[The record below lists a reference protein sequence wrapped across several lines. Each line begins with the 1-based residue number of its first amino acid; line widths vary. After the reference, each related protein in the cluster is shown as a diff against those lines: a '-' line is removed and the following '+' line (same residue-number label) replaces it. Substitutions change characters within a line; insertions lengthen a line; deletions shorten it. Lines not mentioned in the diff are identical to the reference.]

1 MRKGTII
8 LISFLLGLILVG
20 GYILYDNYKNTQAST
35 TTYYSITLFSED
47 KEKGTVESLK
57 ETEYKAGEKIV
68 LRAMPSEDYS
78 FSGWYIEDKLL
89 STQNPYTYEVK
100 EKVTIV
106 AKFEVKEEPEVPV
119 TYTVTLTASEG
130 GTVTPLTQTTYEAG
144 AEIILAA
151 TANEGYTFS
160 GFYENST
167 LISSE
172 NPHTYTVNKDV
183 NITAKFEV
191 IEVTP
196 ETYTVTLT
204 AGEGGT
210 VTELEQ
216 TEYEANS
223 EITLQATANE
233 GYNFLGFY
241 EDTTLISSENPFIY
255 TVTKNVEITANF
267 EKNPVVNVL
276 PYMLQEEGVL
286 GLYTGND
293 TEVVVP
299 ATYSLQTLN
308 ATYEIFDPTMFDYM
322 YSPVEGETYNFYDLE
337 ENFLFSAI
345 YNGYA
350 PIELIEYYNQ
360 FQYPDYPTIKVNGLF
375 NNILVE
381 GNDYTITKLNG
392 TFQNNEYIE
401 SVTIP
406 EGILKLNFNAFSNCP
421 NLTTINI
428 PESLESFSAIEDCPL
443 ITELNIKNA
452 DMSGSSNPFTG
463 VGDIYIT
470 VNESNEFHKTIN
482 GSLYSKDGT
491 KLYRAYCIDEN
502 FTIENSCA
510 WIGRSAF
517 GGTSIKSLVIPAN
530 VTITGYNSTNESFD
544 VYFGDCVK
552 LEYIEIQSS
561 FLNCSATTFSNCTSL
576 QTIKRP
582 SGTMSGLTETEL
594 QKYNC
599 NAQIVDL

>member
-20 GYILYDNYKNTQAST
+20 GYILYDNYKNAQAST
-35 TTYYSITLFSED
+35 TTYYSVTLSSED
-47 KEKGTVESLK
+47 KEKGTVESLEEK
-57 ETEYKAGEKIV
+57 EYKAGEKIV
-68 LRAMPSEDYS
+68 LRAMPTEDYS

-89 STQNPYTYEVK
+89 SLENPYTYEVK
-100 EKVTIV
+100 EEVTIV
-106 AKFEVKEEPEVPV
+106 AKFELKEEPEVPV
-119 TYTVTLTASEG
+119 
-130 GTVTPLTQTTYEAG
+130 
-144 AEIILAA
+144 
-151 TANEGYTFS
+151 
-160 GFYENST
+160 
-167 LISSE
+167 
-172 NPHTYTVNKDV
+172 
-183 NITAKFEV
+183 
-191 IEVTP
+191 
-196 ETYTVTLT
+196 TYTVTLT

-216 TEYEANS
+216 TEYEVNS

-267 EKNPVVNVL
+267 EKNPIVNVL
-276 PYMLQEEGVL
+276 PYILQEEGVL

-350 PIELIEYYNQ
+350 PIELMEYYDQ

-375 NNILVE
+375 NNVLVE
-381 GNDYTITKLNG
+381 GNDYQVIRLES
-392 TFQNNEYIE
+392 TFLDNSTIE
-401 SVTIP
+401 SVTIS
-406 EGILKLNFNAFSNCP
+406 EGILEVGIWAFENCP
-421 NLTTINI
+421 NLVNINI
-428 PESLESFSAIEDCPL
+428 PESLQSFSNIEDCPL

-452 DMSGSSNPFTG
+452 DMSGSSVPFTG

-470 VNESNEFHKTIN
+470 ANESNEFHKTIN

-491 KLYRAYCIDEN
+491 ELYRAYCEDGN
-502 FTIENSCA
+502 FTVAESCT
-510 WIGRSAF
+510 WIGICAF
-517 GGTSIKSLVIPAN
+517 YGTSINSLIIPSKVTETGMAN
-530 VTITGYNSTNESFD
+530 KGSFN
-544 VYFGDCVK
+544 VYFMECTQ
-552 LEYIEIQSS
+552 LQYLEIQGN
-561 FLNCSATTFSNCTSL
+561 FNTCFATNFKDCTSL
-576 QTIKRP
+576 ETIKRP
-582 SGTMSGLTETEL
+582 SGTMTNLTTTEL

>member
-1 MRKGTII
+1 MDKLYLKII
-8 LISFLLGLILVG
+8 LVFVFLSMIAIVGL
-20 GYILYDNYKNTQAST
+20 
-35 TTYYSITLFSED
+35 SINNKFID
-47 KEKGTVESLK
+47 K
-57 ETEYKAGEKIV
+57 
-68 LRAMPSEDYS
+68 
-78 FSGWYIEDKLL
+78 
-89 STQNPYTYEVK
+89 
-100 EKVTIV
+100 
-106 AKFEVKEEPEVPV
+106 PEI
-119 TYTVTLTASEG
+119 YTVTLTASEG
-130 GTVTPLTQTTYEAG
+130 GTVTELEETEYE
-144 AEIILAA
+144 ENSKITLQA
-151 TANEGYTFS
+151 TANECYTFL
-160 GFYENST
+160 GFYEGTT
-167 LISSE
+167 LISTQ
-172 NPHTYTVNKDV
+172 NPYTYEVKNNVT
-183 NITAKFEV
+183 IIAKFKLEEV
-191 IEVTP
+191 TETP

-204 AGEGGT
+204 ASEGGT

-233 GYNFLGFY
+233 GYTFSGFY

-322 YSPVEGETYNFYDLE
+322 CSPVEGETYNFYDLE

-350 PIELIEYYNQ
+350 PIELMEYYHQ

-381 GNDYTITKLNG
+381 GNDYQVTELTS
-392 TFQNNEYIE
+392 TFSNNSTIE
-401 SVTIP
+401 SVTIS
-406 EGILKLNFNAFSNCP
+406 EGILKVGNWVFENCP
-421 NLTTINI
+421 NLVNINI
-428 PESLESFSAIEDCPL
+428 PESLQSFSSIVDCPL

-452 DMSGSSNPFTG
+452 DFSGWSNPFTG
-463 VGDIYIT
+463 LGDVYIT
-470 VNESNEFHKTIN
+470 VNENNEYHKTIN

-502 FTIENSCA
+502 FTIENSCT
-510 WIGRSAF
+510 WIGSSAF

-530 VTITGYNSTNESFD
+530 VTITGYNSTNKSFD

-561 FLNCSATTFSNCTSL
+561 FLNCSAVTFSNCTSL

-582 SGTMSGLTETEL
+582 SGTMSDLTETEL

>member
-20 GYILYDNYKNTQAST
+20 GYIIFDSHQNTQAST
-35 TTYYSITLFSED
+35 TYYSVTLNTED
-47 KEKGTVESLK
+47 KEKGTVKALEEK
-57 ETEYKAGEKIV
+57 EYKAGEKIV
-68 LRAMPSEDYS
+68 LRATPAEEYV
-78 FSGWYIEDKLL
+78 FSGWYISNELI

-100 EKVTIV
+100 NNVTII
-106 AKFEVKEEPEVPV
+106 AKFKLEEVTE
-119 TYTVTLTASEG
+119 
-130 GTVTPLTQTTYEAG
+130 
-144 AEIILAA
+144 
-151 TANEGYTFS
+151 
-160 GFYENST
+160 
-167 LISSE
+167 
-172 NPHTYTVNKDV
+172 
-183 NITAKFEV
+183 
-191 IEVTP
+191 TP

-233 GYNFLGFY
+233 GYTFLGFY
-241 EDTTLISSENPFIY
+241 EDTTLISSENPYIY
-255 TVTKNVEITANF
+255 TVTKNVEITAKF
-267 EKNPVVNVL
+267 EENSIVNVL

-299 ATYSLQTLN
+299 ATYSLQTVN
-308 ATYEIFDPTMFDYM
+308 TTYEISDAPLFDYL

-345 YNGYA
+345 YNGYV
-350 PIELIEYYNQ
+350 PIELMKYYDQ

-381 GNDYTITKLNG
+381 GNDYQVTRLNS
-392 TFQNNEYIE
+392 TFVDNLNIE
-401 SVTIP
+401 SITIP
-406 EGILKLNFNAFSNCP
+406 EGIVELNYNVFSNCP
-421 NLTTINI
+421 NLITINI
-428 PESLESFSAIEDCPL
+428 PESLEYFCGIIDCPL
-443 ITELNIKNA
+443 ITELNLKNA
-452 DMSGSSNPFTG
+452 DVSLSSDPFT
-463 VGDIYIT
+463 VVSDIYIT
-470 VNESNEFHKTIN
+470 VNENNEYLKTIN

-491 KLYRAYCIDEN
+491 KLYRAYCIEGN
-502 FTIENSCA
+502 FTIEDTCT
-510 WIGRSAF
+510 WISRTAF
-517 GGTSIKSLVIPAN
+517 YGTSIKSLVIPAN
-530 VTITGYNSTNESFD
+530 VTSTGTGGYNL
-544 VYFGDCVK
+544 YFTDCNN
-552 LEYIEIQSS
+552 LEYIEIQS
-561 FLNCSATTFSNCTSL
+561 NFSKCYASYFENCTSL

>member
-20 GYILYDNYKNTQAST
+20 GYIIFDSHQNTQAST
-35 TTYYSITLFSED
+35 TYYTVTLNTED
-47 KEKGTVESLK
+47 KEKGTVKALEEK
-57 ETEYKAGEKIV
+57 EYKSGEKIV
-68 LRAMPSEDYS
+68 LRATPAEEYV
-78 FSGWYIEDKLL
+78 FSGWYISNELI

-100 EKVTIV
+100 NNVTII
-106 AKFEVKEEPEVPV
+106 AKFKLEEVTE
-119 TYTVTLTASEG
+119 
-130 GTVTPLTQTTYEAG
+130 
-144 AEIILAA
+144 
-151 TANEGYTFS
+151 
-160 GFYENST
+160 
-167 LISSE
+167 
-172 NPHTYTVNKDV
+172 
-183 NITAKFEV
+183 
-191 IEVTP
+191 TP

-241 EDTTLISSENPFIY
+241 EDTTLISSENPYIY

-350 PIELIEYYNQ
+350 PIELMEYYDQ

-381 GNDYTITKLNG
+381 GNDYQVIRLES
-392 TFQNNEYIE
+392 TFLDNSTIE
-401 SVTIP
+401 SVTIS
-406 EGILKLNFNAFSNCP
+406 EGILEVGTWAFENCP
-421 NLTTINI
+421 NLVNINI
-428 PESLESFSAIEDCPL
+428 PESLEVFSNIEDCPL

-452 DMSGSSNPFTG
+452 DMSGSSDPFTG

-470 VNESNEFHKTIN
+470 ANESNEFHKTIN

-491 KLYRAYCIDEN
+491 ELYRAYCEDGN
-502 FTIENSCA
+502 FSVAESCT
-510 WIGRSAF
+510 WIGRCAF
-517 GGTSIKSLVIPAN
+517 YGTSINSLIIPSKVTETGMAN
-530 VTITGYNSTNESFD
+530 KGSFNIYFMECTQLQYLEIQGNFGSCSA
-544 VYFGDCVK
+544 VYFK
-552 LEYIEIQSS
+552 
-561 FLNCSATTFSNCTSL
+561 NCTSL
-576 QTIKRP
+576 ETIKRP

>member
-20 GYILYDNYKNTQAST
+20 GYIIFDSHQNTQAST
-35 TTYYSITLFSED
+35 TYYTVTLNTED
-47 KEKGTVESLK
+47 KEKGTVKALEEK
-57 ETEYKAGEKIV
+57 EYKSGEKIV
-68 LRAMPSEDYS
+68 LRATPAEEYV
-78 FSGWYIEDKLL
+78 FSGWYISNELI

-100 EKVTIV
+100 NNVTII
-106 AKFEVKEEPEVPV
+106 AKFKLEEVTETPE
-119 TYTVTLTASEG
+119 TYTVTLTAGEG
-130 GTVTPLTQTTYEAG
+130 GTVTELEQTEYEANSK
-144 AEIILAA
+144 ITLQA
-151 TANEGYTFS
+151 TANEGYTFL
-160 GFYENST
+160 GFYEGET
-167 LISSE
+167 LITTE
-172 NPHTYTVNKDV
+172 NPYTYAVNKNV
-183 NITAKFEV
+183 NITAMFEV

-216 TEYEANS
+216 TEYEVNS

-241 EDTTLISSENPFIY
+241 EDATLISSENPYIY
-255 TVTKNVEITANF
+255 TVTKNIEITANF
-267 EKNPVVNVL
+267 EKNPIVNVL

-350 PIELIEYYNQ
+350 PIELIEYYSQ
-360 FQYPDYPTIKVNGLF
+360 FQYPDLPTIKVNGLF
-375 NNILVE
+375 NNVLVE
-381 GNDYTITKLNG
+381 GYDYKVTRLDG
-392 TFQNNEYIE
+392 TFVDNSTIE
-401 SVTIP
+401 SITIS
-406 EGILKLNFNAFSNCP
+406 EGIIIFSSSTISNCS
-421 NLTTINI
+421 NLKTINI
-428 PESLESFSAIEDCPL
+428 PESLESFSGVQGCPL
-443 ITELNIKNA
+443 ITEINLKNA
-452 DMSGSSNPFTG
+452 NVSVLEVGYFID
-463 VGDIYIT
+463 VGDIYFI
-470 VNESNEFHKTIN
+470 VNENNEYHKTIN

-491 KLYRAYCIDEN
+491 VLYRAYCNEGS
-502 FTIENSCA
+502 FTIDDTCTSIA
-510 WIGRSAF
+510 RTAF
-517 GGTSIKSLVIPAN
+517 YGTSIKSLVIPEN
-530 VTITGYNSTNESFD
+530 VTIIGDTDGSSFF
-544 VYFGDCVK
+544 VYFIDCIN

-561 FLNCSATTFSNCTSL
+561 FSKCYALNFKNCTSL

-582 SGTMSGLTETEL
+582 SGTMSDLTETEL

>member
-20 GYILYDNYKNTQAST
+20 GYIIFDSHQNTQAST
-35 TTYYSITLFSED
+35 TYYTVTLNTED
-47 KEKGTVESLK
+47 NQKGTVKALEEK
-57 ETEYKAGEKIV
+57 EYKSGEKIV
-68 LRAMPSEDYS
+68 LRATPAEEYV
-78 FSGWYIEDKLL
+78 FSGWYISNELI

-100 EKVTIV
+100 NNVTII
-106 AKFEVKEEPEVPV
+106 AKFKLEEVTE
-119 TYTVTLTASEG
+119 
-130 GTVTPLTQTTYEAG
+130 
-144 AEIILAA
+144 
-151 TANEGYTFS
+151 
-160 GFYENST
+160 
-167 LISSE
+167 
-172 NPHTYTVNKDV
+172 
-183 NITAKFEV
+183 
-191 IEVTP
+191 TP

-255 TVTKNVEITANF
+255 TVTKNVEIIAKF
-267 EKNPVVNVL
+267 EKNPIVNVL
-276 PYMLQEEGVL
+276 PYILQEEGVL

-350 PIELIEYYNQ
+350 PIELMEYYDQ

-375 NNILVE
+375 NNVLVE
-381 GNDYTITKLNG
+381 GNDYQVIRLES
-392 TFQNNEYIE
+392 TFLDNSTIE
-401 SVTIP
+401 SVTIS
-406 EGILKLNFNAFSNCP
+406 EGILEVGTWAFENCP
-421 NLTTINI
+421 NLVNINI
-428 PESLESFSAIEDCPL
+428 PESLQSFSSIVDCPL

-452 DMSGSSNPFTG
+452 DMSGSSDPFTG

-470 VNESNEFHKTIN
+470 ANETNEFHKTIN

-502 FTIENSCA
+502 FTIENSCT
-510 WIGRSAF
+510 WIGRTAF
-517 GGTSIKSLVIPAN
+517 CGTSIKSLVIPAN
-530 VTITGYNSTNESFD
+530 VTITGYNTTNKSFN
-544 VYFGDCVK
+544 VYFYDCNK

-561 FLNCSATTFSNCTSL
+561 FLNCSATNFKNCTSL

>member
-20 GYILYDNYKNTQAST
+20 GYIIFDSHQNTQAST
-35 TTYYSITLFSED
+35 TYYTVTLNTED
-47 KEKGTVESLK
+47 KEKGTVKALEEK
-57 ETEYKAGEKIV
+57 EYKSGEKIV
-68 LRAMPSEDYS
+68 LRATPAEEYV
-78 FSGWYIEDKLL
+78 FSGWYISNELI

-100 EKVTIV
+100 NNVTII
-106 AKFEVKEEPEVPV
+106 AKFKLEEVTE
-119 TYTVTLTASEG
+119 
-130 GTVTPLTQTTYEAG
+130 
-144 AEIILAA
+144 
-151 TANEGYTFS
+151 
-160 GFYENST
+160 
-167 LISSE
+167 
-172 NPHTYTVNKDV
+172 
-183 NITAKFEV
+183 
-191 IEVTP
+191 TP

-216 TEYEANS
+216 TEYEVNS

-241 EDTTLISSENPFIY
+241 EDATLISSENPYIY
-255 TVTKNVEITANF
+255 TVTKNIEITANF
-267 EKNPVVNVL
+267 EKNPIVNVL

-350 PIELIEYYNQ
+350 PIELIEYYSQ
-360 FQYPDYPTIKVNGLF
+360 FQYPDLPTIKVNGLF
-375 NNILVE
+375 NNVLVE
-381 GNDYTITKLNG
+381 GYDYKVTRLDG
-392 TFQNNEYIE
+392 TFVDNSTIE
-401 SVTIP
+401 SITIS
-406 EGILKLNFNAFSNCP
+406 EGIIIFSSSTISNCS
-421 NLTTINI
+421 NLKTINI
-428 PESLESFSAIEDCPL
+428 PESLESFSGVQGCPL
-443 ITELNIKNA
+443 ITEINLKNA
-452 DMSGSSNPFTG
+452 NVSVLEVGYFID
-463 VGDIYIT
+463 VGDIYFI
-470 VNESNEFHKTIN
+470 VNENNEYHKTIN

-491 KLYRAYCIDEN
+491 VLYRAYCNEGS
-502 FTIENSCA
+502 FTIDDTCTSIA
-510 WIGRSAF
+510 RTAF
-517 GGTSIKSLVIPAN
+517 YGTSIKSLVIPEN
-530 VTITGYNSTNESFD
+530 VTIIGDTDGSSFF
-544 VYFGDCVK
+544 VYFIDCIN

-561 FLNCSATTFSNCTSL
+561 FSKCYALNFKNCTSL

-582 SGTMSGLTETEL
+582 SGTMSDLTETEL